1 MENRVKMNRIEAF
14 YPSNIMRLRSIH
26 PSYLDRQWLLAV
38 RREWLLAKKVL
49 AGKTKWYT
57 QHPQLERF
65 RLDHQK
71 NPGTYINSYLSSI
84 YEEAQKRWYTFDQ
97 SKINFTKPKSKI
109 SITEWQI
116 IYEFQRLQSKL
127 KIRTPDKH
135 KQNKKEKSIQ
145 LHPLF
150 IQISGPIAS
159 REKI

>member
-1 MENRVKMNRIEAF
+1 
-14 YPSNIMRLRSIH
+14 MRLRSIH

-57 QHPQLERF
+57 QHPQLQRF
-65 RLDHQK
+65 KMQK
-71 NPGTYINSYLSSI
+71 NPDKYIDTYLYHIH
-84 YEEAQKRWYTFDQ
+84 EEAKKRWYVFDE
-97 SKINFTKPKSKI
+97 SKINHSKVQSKI
-109 SITEWQI
+109 SIAEWQI

-127 KIRTPDKH
+127 KMRTPDKH
-135 KQNKKEKSIQ
+135 KQNQKEKSIQ

-150 IQISGPIAS
+150 MQISWPIAS

>member
-1 MENRVKMNRIEAF
+1 MF
-14 YPSNIMRLRSIH
+14 YASKPMRLRSIH

-49 AGKTKWYT
+49 AGKTKWYK

-65 RLDHQK
+65 RLQK
-71 NPGTYINSYLSSI
+71 NPAQYIDAYLYHI
-84 YEEAQKRWYTFDQ
+84 YEEAKKRGYVFDK
-97 SKINFTKPKSKI
+97 SKINHSKTQSKI

-150 IQISGPIAS
+150 VQISWPIAS
-159 REKI
+159 REKIDQ

>member
-1 MENRVKMNRIEAF
+1 MFNF
-14 YPSNIMRLRSIH
+14 YVYMRLRSIH

-38 RREWLLAKKVL
+38 RREGLLAKKVL

-65 RLDHQK
+65 KSQK
-71 NPGTYINSYLSSI
+71 NPGQYIDSYLSHI
-84 YEEAQKRWYTFDQ
+84 YEEAQKRWYVFDK
-97 SKINFTKPKSKI
+97 SKINFSKLQSKI
-109 SITEWQI
+109 IITEWQV

-127 KIRTPDKH
+127 QTRTPDKH
-135 KQNKKEKSIQ
+135 RQNQKEKSIQ

-150 IQISGPIAS
+150 IQISWPIAS

>member
-1 MENRVKMNRIEAF
+1 
-14 YPSNIMRLRSIH
+14 MRLRSIH

-65 RLDHQK
+65 RKEK
-71 NPGTYINSYLSSI
+71 NPAQYIDAYLYHI
-84 YEEAQKRWYTFDQ
+84 YEEAKKRWYVFDE
-97 SKINFTKPKSKI
+97 SKINRARVQSKI

-116 IYEFQRLQSKL
+116 MYEFGRLQSKL
-127 KIRTPDKH
+127 KTRTPDKH
-135 KQNKKEKSIQ
+135 KENKKEKSIQ

-150 IQISGPIAS
+150 MQISGPIAS